1 MDVTR
6 WPWVTIASCVVVGV
20 FVIEEAR
27 RKLEI
32 LGDTTS
38 SLVRLWREMIVD
50 APVDPDGRHTTAS
63 AAQE

>member
-38 SLVRLWREMIVD
+38 SLVRLWREMI
-50 APVDPDGRHTTAS
+50 GGCTS
-63 AAQE
+63 